1 MRALYGSER
10 QAEALNAF
18 QAMRE
23 RLRDELGVDPGKE
36 LHRVHEAGL
45 RRDDAH
51 LLGRKPA
58 GKPVRDPARRVHG
71 GGPRRRG
78 TRTVPAGAG
87 RAGRRGA
94 PGGAGTGARGS
105 R

>member
-36 LHRVHEAGL
+36 LH
-45 RRDDAH
+45 
-51 LLGRKPA
+51 
-58 GKPVRDPARRVHG
+58 
-71 GGPRRRG
+71 
-78 TRTVPAGAG
+78 T
-87 RAGRRGA
+87 
-94 PGGAGTGARGS
+94 
-105 R
+105 